1 MHIYILTHTHTYQHI
16 FGKLLYSKYNER
28 MAKDTALSF
37 RITKA
42 LKAELEKVSLNEGRS
57 ISQICDAL
65 LNGGL
70 ESYKKEGSPYL
81 QRFIL
86 RGRRALRNAD
96 K

>member
-1 MHIYILTHTHTYQHI
+1 MS
-16 FGKLLYSKYNER
+16 SKYNAC

-42 LKAELEKVSLNEGRS
+42 LKGELEKVSLNEGRS
-57 ISQICDAL
+57 ISQVCEAL

-70 ESYKKEGSPYL
+70 ESYKEEGSSYL
-81 QRFIL
+81 QRFIS
-86 RGRRALRNAD
+86 RGRRTLRNSD

>member
-1 MHIYILTHTHTYQHI
+1 
-16 FGKLLYSKYNER
+16 

-81 QRFIL
+81 QRFIS